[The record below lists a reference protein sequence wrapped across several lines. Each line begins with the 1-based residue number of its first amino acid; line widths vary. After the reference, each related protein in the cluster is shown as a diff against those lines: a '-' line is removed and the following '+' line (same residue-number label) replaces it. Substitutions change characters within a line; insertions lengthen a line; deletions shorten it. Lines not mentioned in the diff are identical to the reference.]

1 MEIREQI
8 DEYINKKQFEI
19 VSRTC
24 DLVKIPSINTDD
36 DSNKPYG
43 RKCAEALDYL
53 YDLCKEKNLVV
64 KNLDYRCLEVKCNE
78 NQSGKRFVLATH
90 ADVVPTEDDNIYE
103 PFCGRV
109 YGDYIIGRGVVDDK
123 GPLIACLYAMAFFK
137 EYNIPLKHDFRLFF
151 GSNEECGMDDL
162 AYYIEKEGMPDWGV
176 SVDDDFP
183 TVIGEKSLIQFTL
196 SAPKNQRVKL
206 INSYGSKQRLI
217 HDFCETVI
225 DGENLVL
232 NRSEDIKNPVL
243 YIFTKSTVSLF
254 KDKIQHHDI
263 RKLMLDSEG
272 KEMGILF
279 KDEICGNT
287 QMKVIEAK
295 TLNDNIEVT
304 FDVRIPATRTIEDT
318 IALIEC
324 YAKKHNFGFN
334 IRKTSKGYYRSSDH
348 PMVKILTDAYNKA
361 AGANEKPYLMSACTY
376 ARMFENGCG
385 FGCGNPHEVKPLPK
399 GHGVCHGPDEAHN
412 IHVLLDAVKYLIIG
426 IKDIDDNWPT
436 Y

>member
-1 MEIREQI
+1 MDIREQI

-24 DLVKIPSINTDD
+24 DLVKIPSINTED

-64 KNLDYRCLEVKCNE
+64 KNMDYRCLEVKCSE

-90 ADVVPTEDDNIYE
+90 ADVVQTEDDNIYE
-103 PFCGRV
+103 PFGGRV
-109 YGDYIIGRGVVDDK
+109 YNDYIIGRGVIDDK
-123 GPLIACLYAMAFFK
+123 GPLMACLYAMAFFK

-162 AYYIEKEGMPDWGV
+162 EYYISKEGEPDWGV

-183 TVIGEKSLIQFTL
+183 TVIGEKSYIHFTL
-196 SAPKNQRVKL
+196 SAKKSEHVEYIK
-206 INSYGSKQRLI
+206 SYGSRQRLI
-217 HDFCETVI
+217 HDFCETTI

-232 NRSEDIKNPVL
+232 GRTAEIVNPVL
-243 YIFTKSTVSLF
+243 HRFTKSPVPLF
-254 KDKIQHHDI
+254 ADAKQDEDI
-263 RKLMLDSEG
+263 RKLMEDIEG
-272 KEMGILF
+272 REFGIFYEDEMSGPT
-279 KDEICGNT
+279 KV
-287 QMKVIEAK
+287 KVIEAK
-295 TLNDNIEVT
+295 TNGDNIEVT
-304 FDVRIPATRTIEDT
+304 FDARIPVSKTVEDGLAGLT
-318 IALIEC
+318 A
-324 YAKKHNFGFN
+324 YAKEHNFGFKV
-334 IRKTSKGYYRSSDH
+334 RKTSSGYYRSPDH
-348 PMVKILTDAYNKA
+348 PMVKVLTDSYNEA
-361 AGANEKPYLMSACTY
+361 AGANEKPYLMAACTY
-376 ARMFENGCG
+376 ARVFKNGCG

-399 GHGVCHGPDEAHN
+399 GHGACHGPDEAHN

-426 IKDIDDNWPT
+426 IKAVDDNWPE